1 MAGISLMIYFF
12 IYPKKLLYL
21 SQIVAKGYQNRDGD
35 KMGHYRLAKREKAPQ
50 AFSILLVYLKISK
63 QFYKSF
69 MLMRELRFAR
79 IDYGTQ

>member
-1 MAGISLMIYFF
+1 MIYFF

-63 QFYKSF
+63 QFLS
-69 MLMRELRFAR
+69 ELHVNAR
-79 IDYGTQ
+79 IAFC

>member
-1 MAGISLMIYFF
+1 MIYFF

-21 SQIVAKGYQNRDGD
+21 SQIVAKGYHNRDGD

-63 QFYKSF
+63 QFLS
-69 MLMRELRFAR
+69 ELHVNAR
-79 IDYGTQ
+79 IAFC

>member
-1 MAGISLMIYFF
+1 MIYFF

-35 KMGHYRLAKREKAPQ
+35 KMGHYRLAKGEKAPQ

-63 QFYKSF
+63 QFYQSF
-69 MLMRELRFAR
+69 MSMRGLRFAR